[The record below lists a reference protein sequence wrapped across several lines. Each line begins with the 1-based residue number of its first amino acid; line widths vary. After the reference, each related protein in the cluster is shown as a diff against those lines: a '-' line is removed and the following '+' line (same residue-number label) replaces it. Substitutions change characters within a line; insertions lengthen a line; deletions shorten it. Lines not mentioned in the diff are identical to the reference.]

1 MLFQFS
7 IFWNL
12 PLTATAAWLWR
23 KATLTSSVNQLR
35 NSRQT
40 AKSLESE
47 WTTMKCVMFIH
58 FPLDVLNAGK
68 SGVQVQLENEID
80 LMSSL
85 RHPGTLRLLYDIKHN
100 VDAFGWNWCNV
111 VETIQS
117 SILLAAS
124 NVAYN
129 LGVPKISD
137 FWFGSCLWFGGDNVP
152 GANGLA
158 EKRIKNLQATS
169 DKIQLSSLSGWLNH
183 ELSDWRMPAIGSF
196 ASQKLTL
203 AHNIDVCSAMNL
215 VVLFWF
221 IIS

>member
-1 MLFQFS
+1 MSWMLQNPGCRCNWRMRS
-7 IFWNL
+7 ILWV
-12 PLTATAAWLWR
+12 AWGI
-23 KATLTSSVNQLR
+23 
-35 NSRQT
+35 
-40 AKSLESE
+40 LEL
-47 WTTMKCVMFIH
+47 CVFCMI
-58 FPLDVLNAGK
+58 L
-68 SGVQVQLENEID
+68 S
-80 LMSSL
+80 
-85 RHPGTLRLLYDIKHN
+85 TC

-183 ELSDWRMPAIGSF
+183 ELSDWHMPAIGSF